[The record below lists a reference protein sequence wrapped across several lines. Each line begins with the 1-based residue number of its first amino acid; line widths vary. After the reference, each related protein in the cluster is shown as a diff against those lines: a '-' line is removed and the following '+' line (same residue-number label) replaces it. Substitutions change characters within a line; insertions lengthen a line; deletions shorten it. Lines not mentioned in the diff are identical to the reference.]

1 MPNSF
6 NSVKILLLLFTAV
19 AVVPTAWAFN
29 GCCAADITD
38 DGEVDADDL
47 HELEIRWGQP
57 FPRGDLDGSG
67 FVDDGDVVL
76 LQGFMDVE
84 CWTVCPADL
93 NHDWIVDAADRAE
106 LEPYL
111 GQDCPDPDDCPFDFN
126 ADGTMDGTDLW
137 FLLDS
142 FGPCVRSASNGR
154 GDPPNPCAD
163 DPDG

>member
-1 MPNSF
+1 MRSSF
-6 NSVKILLLLFTAV
+6 MALFLLLSAV
-19 AVVPTAWAFN
+19 AAAPAAWAFN

-47 HELEIRWGQP
+47 YELQLRVGEP
-57 FPRGDLDGSG
+57 FPRGDLDASG
-67 FVDDGDVVL
+67 VVDAGDFEL
-76 LQGFMDVE
+76 LQEFMDVE

-93 NHDWIVDAADRAE
+93 NHDGLVDAADRTE
-106 LEPYL
+106 LETYL
-111 GQDCPDPDDCPFDFN
+111 GQDCADPDDCPFDLN
-126 ADGTMDGTDLW
+126 ADGTVDETDLW

-142 FGPCVRSASNGR
+142 TGPCVHFAAERL